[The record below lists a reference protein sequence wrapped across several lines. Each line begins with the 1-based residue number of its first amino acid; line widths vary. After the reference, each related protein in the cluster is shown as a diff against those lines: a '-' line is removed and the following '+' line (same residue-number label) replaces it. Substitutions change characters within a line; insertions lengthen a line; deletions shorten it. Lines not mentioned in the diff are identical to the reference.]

1 MPKIA
6 AAMNSFG
13 TPAIR
18 LPSNSVSSTTTSS
31 GTSTIR
37 AMVRLLGKFMNL
49 GTSAFYCKIGVCH
62 EGDPSCRREGDAAAP
77 SHHPHAKTDCPD
89 LQPAVSPLSARS
101 AEAGSG
107 DRRGHPQPEL
117 SAPPHRG

>member
-6 AAMNSFG
+6 AATSSFG
-13 TPAIR
+13 LPIFR

-62 EGDPSCRREGDAAAP
+62 EGDPSRRREGDAAAP
-77 SHHPHAKTDCPD
+77 SHHPYAKTNRSD
-89 LQPAVSPLSARS
+89 LQPPVSALDRKP
-101 AEAGSG
+101 AEAGAG
-107 DRRGHPQPEL
+107 NR
-117 SAPPHRG
+117 